1 MQNVHWYGKSEPIRE
16 VRRTRA
22 RCLLIRRL
30 RSGREYAVGWA
41 DLEGVE
47 RLEALETSLDAEVP
61 ALLAEEVLYQ
71 DCAAL
76 SR

>member
-1 MQNVHWYGKSEPIRE
+1 MQKVHWYGNSELISD

-30 RSGREYAVGWA
+30 RRGREYAVGSA
-41 DLEGVE
+41 DIESVE
-47 RLEALETSLDAEVP
+47 RLEAPETSLDTEVP

-71 DCAAL
+71 DCATL
-76 SR
+76 SS

>member
-1 MQNVHWYGKSEPIRE
+1 MGS
-16 VRRTRA
+16 
-22 RCLLIRRL
+22 
-30 RSGREYAVGWA
+30 A

-47 RLEALETSLDAEVP
+47 RLEVPETSLDTEVP

-76 SR
+76 SL

>member
-1 MQNVHWYGKSEPIRE
+1 MQNVHWYGNSDPIRD
-16 VRRTRA
+16 VRRTRI

-30 RSGREYAVGWA
+30 RDGREYTVGSA

-47 RLEALETSLDAEVP
+47 RLEVPETSLDTEVP

-76 SR
+76 SL